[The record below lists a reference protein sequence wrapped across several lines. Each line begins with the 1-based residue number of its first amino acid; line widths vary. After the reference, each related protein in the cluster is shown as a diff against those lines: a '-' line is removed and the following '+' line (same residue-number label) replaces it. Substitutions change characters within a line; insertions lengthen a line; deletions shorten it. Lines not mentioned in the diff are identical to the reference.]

1 MNNIFLWEGFGS
13 PFLRRRK
20 LAEGKLMITLELI
33 KIAKVIYAEGSIFS
47 GKNYNALLA
56 IAQCIHDLLPS
67 YKDLDNCLVSA
78 FTTPSDQYDPQCLQA
93 AQAVFEQGERRFPN
107 AHILQFRSFTKYSDG
122 HGQPNKE
129 NLANLYTAYDYLGS
143 DSISNK
149 WGHFYFGRKKEE
161 KKMSFRMLI
170 MAGHGRNVDG
180 SWDPGAVGC
189 GYQEANLTRELR
201 DLIKAAADRAG
212 VPCDVAPDRN
222 HYSYFKNG
230 GQYDFT
236 PYTYVLEVHFNAS
249 ATADFAGDG
258 KMKGSMVYIDKSETG
273 HSVEDAI
280 LNNLYSIGSRQAW
293 DGVVVTQRQESYKN
307 GIMVQSK
314 VRAQG
319 VSHAVLETCFVTDHD
334 DMDWYLVNKTKIAS
348 AIIAGIQQGFRLN
361 YTKKVTPY
369 MVKVDV
375 ASIPDHVLNIREQ
388 PTTKSPVAGKIT
400 ETMSLTIIEEAS
412 GKGAKRW
419 GKLKSGAGWI
429 SLDYTSK

>member
-47 GKNYNALLA
+47 RKNYNALLA

-67 YKDLDNCLVSA
+67 YKDLNACLASA

-93 AQAVFEQGERRFPN
+93 AQAVFEQGERRFPD

-129 NLANLYTAYDYLGS
+129 KLVNLYTAYDYLGS

-149 WGHFYFGRKKEE
+149 WGHFYFGKKKEK

-307 GIMVQSK
+307 GLMVQSK

-319 VSHAVLETCFVTDHD
+319 VSHAVLETCFVTDQD

-400 ETMSLTIIEEAS
+400 ETMSLTIVDEAS
-412 GKGAKRW
+412 GTGASKW

-429 SLDYTSK
+429 SLDYVVR

>member
-1 MNNIFLWEGFGS
+1 MTTS
-13 PFLRRRK
+13 
-20 LAEGKLMITLELI
+20 ELI
-33 KIAKVIYAEGSIFS
+33 KIAKVIYAEGGIFS

-67 YKDLDNCLVSA
+67 YKNLDNCLASA

-93 AQAVFEQGERRFPN
+93 AQAVFEQGQRRFPD
-107 AHILQFRSFTKYSDG
+107 AQILQFRSFTKYSDG
-122 HGQPNKE
+122 DGHPDKE
-129 NLANLYTAYDYLGS
+129 KLINLYAAYDYLGC

-149 WGHFYFGRKKEE
+149 WGHFYFGRKKE
-161 KKMSFRMLI
+161 KNNKMSFRMLV
-170 MAGHGRNVDG
+170 MAGHGKNMDG

-212 VPCDVAPDRN
+212 VPCDVALDRN
-222 HYSYFKNG
+222 HYSYFKHG

-249 ATADFAGDG
+249 AKVDSAGDG
-258 KMKGSMVYIDKSETG
+258 QMKGSMVYIDKSEVG

-307 GIMVQSK
+307 GLVVQSK

-319 VSHAVLETCFVTDHD
+319 VSHAVLETCFITDRD
-334 DMDWYLVNKTKIAS
+334 DVDWYLVNKSKIAN
-348 AIIAGIQQGFRLN
+348 AIIQGIIKGFKLNASQQPTF
-361 YTKKVTPY
+361 VPY
-369 MVKVDV
+369 MVKVTDP
-375 ASIPDHVLNIREQ
+375 ALNIRQQ
-388 PTTKSPVAGKIT
+388 PTTDSAVVGSIRDFGTYTIVA
-400 ETMSLTIIEEAS
+400 EAA
-412 GKGAKRW
+412 GKGASCW

-429 SLDYTSK
+429 SLDYVTKGK